1 MAALLPGGRACR
13 DPPRLVSTSSITA
26 LVPTTEGRSGPH
38 GQDRSGIRE
47 VLAFRVPTV
56 DSNPHPMRLLLVPF
70 AITLLG
76 SCSSTLPT
84 RVWHAPAVAP
94 RVASCP
100 MTDPVVTRSG
110 IRVTRRGALHQSPV
124 GGLVDVDLISLTNPC
139 VTGDERRWAL
149 VIASE
154 SDTILY
160 LLGSGNER
168 VETLQPLDP
177 KDRWYQMS
185 SADLEPARSMGWK
198 VVQVGWESSPVL
210 RTCLDTTS
218 QRFALCPR

>member
-1 MAALLPGGRACR
+1 
-13 DPPRLVSTSSITA
+13 
-26 LVPTTEGRSGPH
+26 
-38 GQDRSGIRE
+38 
-47 VLAFRVPTV
+47 
-56 DSNPHPMRLLLVPF
+56 MRLLLVPL

-100 MTDPVVTRSG
+100 MTDPVIARSG
-110 IRVTRRGALHQSPV
+110 VSLTHRGALRQSTI
-124 GGLVDVDLISLTNPC
+124 GGWSYGRTGVHLISLINPC

-198 VVQVGWESSPVL
+198 VVQVGWESSPIL

>member
-1 MAALLPGGRACR
+1 MRFL
-13 DPPRLVSTSSITA
+13 LVS
-26 LVPTTEGRSGPH
+26 
-38 GQDRSGIRE
+38 
-47 VLAFRVPTV
+47 LA
-56 DSNPHPMRLLLVPF
+56 
-70 AITLLG
+70 AALLG

-84 RVWHAPAVAP
+84 RTWHAPAVAP

-100 MTDPVVTRSG
+100 MTDPVVARSG

-149 VIASE
+149 VLASD
-154 SDTILY
+154 SDTIHY
-160 LLGSGNER
+160 LLGSGNDR

-185 SADLEPARSMGWK
+185 SPDLEPARNQGWK
-198 VVQVGWESSPVL
+198 VVQVGTERAPIL
-210 RTCLDTTS
+210 RTCLDTTTL
-218 QRFALCPR
+218 RFILCPR